1 MEIINMDMVVKIFG
15 ALGLLLITWGVLD
28 KKVLRKNISFLVGGL
43 FLLSYSMYI
52 KDPVFIPLQIIFSIA
67 ALYEIY
73 KIKS

>member
-1 MEIINMDMVVKIFG
+1 MDMVVKIFG